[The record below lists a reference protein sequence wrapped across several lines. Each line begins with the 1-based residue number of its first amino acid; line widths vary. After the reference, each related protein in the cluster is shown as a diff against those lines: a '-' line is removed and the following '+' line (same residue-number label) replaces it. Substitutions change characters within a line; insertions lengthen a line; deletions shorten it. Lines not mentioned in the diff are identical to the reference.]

1 MGDAIKQTN
10 RAILMDVI
18 NPEKMDILTLVGDV
32 RGMESLTDDK
42 IKEIN
47 DHLLV
52 HSFDEMLEKF
62 NPTVYCYY
70 DAANQKEVYLAEKPE
85 GIPEAMLSE
94 IPLNRNN
101 EFVNMLMSMIAA
113 KRSEGSINV
122 DFKFEKIT
130 EMISP
135 RKVMESIKQN
145 RKELLY
151 TYGEYAKLDDGNP
164 KKKDLADTL
173 NVMFEE
179 ASANYNNLNAMLPL
193 LIEDVKTR
201 LLLGVDHDKKDNAPL
216 ALGVLRM
223 GENGELKV
231 LEGPKVE
238 TTELATVDDEVNTG
252 LIEALKDDYVAL
264 NEDSN
269 DYVKELVARTF
280 CPLSSTMESGIDREQ
295 EVANYNAYLEFY
307 RDSKNRFIN
316 VVKPLLEKLL
326 GVWCFFEQCPKKV
339 KGMRPSLLIANQPN
353 EMLAKASNIPR
364 LITYLNTTNGKNDF
378 SNTVWYAIVPDVS
391 LDQYSKMKLS
401 RERFQGNSKVEKNNT
416 NSVESLSRIL
426 DVCKEYEI
434 QCFFS
439 YETGESATFSSL
451 ATEGIEK
458 YEERCTPLTGK
469 PYSEYAIPCLPNF
482 TVIPKDRSGIILD
495 RRMVI
500 NENSIALS
508 EEKEDVMQLWI
519 EGVYIGAAY
528 VAAGL
533 VAAYQSPEYL
543 KEILKKDIDIDL
555 PGVRFDLES
564 GKNALQI
571 KTTMAKEIT
580 GFTNSIKND
589 INRKNFGFIFSSEN
603 AIYDGH
609 EVTNIMVYKARS
621 LQRDDNNSYEPV
633 YKTQTTT
640 YMKRVLRHDTEDF
653 KEDAIIEFFSSNPAS
668 RKSKWLAK
676 KDYINA
682 ILKQGDDI
690 TYEIDGKNGY
700 CSLNISFGGNQRNLE
715 VETNRMSSQA

>member
-10 RAILMDVI
+10 RAILLDVI

-52 HSFDEMLEKF
+52 HSFDELLEKF
-62 NPTVYCYY
+62 NPTVFCYY
-70 DAANQKEVYLAEKPE
+70 DTANQKEVYLAEKPE
-85 GIPEAMLSE
+85 GIPEAMLTE

-101 EFVNMLMSMIAA
+101 EFVNMLMSMIAT

-151 TYGEYAKLDDGNP
+151 TYGEYAKLDEGNP

-201 LLLGVDHDKKDNAPL
+201 LLLGVDNDKKDNAPL

-223 GENGELKV
+223 GENGELKI

-238 TTELATVDDEVNTG
+238 TTELATVDDNVNTG
-252 LIEALKDDYVAL
+252 LIVALQEDYVAL
-264 NEDSN
+264 NDDNN

-280 CPLSSTMESGIDREQ
+280 CPLGSTMESGIDREK
-295 EVANYNAYLEFY
+295 EVANYNSYLEFY
-307 RDSKNRFIN
+307 LESKKGFIK

-353 EMLAKASNIPR
+353 EMLAKSSNISR

-439 YETGESATFSSL
+439 YETGDSATFSSL

-458 YEERCTPLTGK
+458 YEERCIPLTGK
-469 PYSEYAIPCLPNF
+469 TFSEYAIPCLPNF

-500 NENSIALS
+500 NENGIALS
-508 EEKEDVMQLWI
+508 EEKEDIMQLWI

-543 KEILKKDIDIDL
+543 KEMLKKDIDIDL
-555 PGVRFDLES
+555 PGVRFDVES

-603 AIYDGH
+603 AIYNGR

-640 YMKRVLRHDTEDF
+640 YMKRVLRHDTEDY

-668 RKSKWLAK
+668 RKSKWIAK
-676 KDYINA
+676 KDCINA
-682 ILKQGDDI
+682 ILKQGDDV

-715 VETNRMSSQA
+715 VETNRMSNQA